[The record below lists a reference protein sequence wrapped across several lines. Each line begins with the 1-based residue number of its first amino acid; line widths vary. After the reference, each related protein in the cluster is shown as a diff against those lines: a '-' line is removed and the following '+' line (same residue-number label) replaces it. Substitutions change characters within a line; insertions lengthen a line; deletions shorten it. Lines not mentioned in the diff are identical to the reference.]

1 MIQHFY
7 ANNVNSLCC
16 QPQKIK
22 HRMSFLTDEDLTE
35 IKKLPSIER
44 YIKQHTSDEN
54 KDELLDNDRFKVR
67 FYIHLINAHYCYGAS
82 ITYYT

>member
-1 MIQHFY
+1 
-7 ANNVNSLCC
+7 
-16 QPQKIK
+16 
-22 HRMSFLTDEDLTE
+22 MSFLTDDDLTE

-67 FYIHLINAHYCYGAS
+67 FYINLILKCILLLFSKHYF
-82 ITYYT
+82 ITHSFEVFY